1 MSNHQNLKV
10 KVVKCCD
17 KSLKNIKSQM
27 YELMGATKLQS
38 YFPILSNYFEFYNG
52 SKSEFTLKTME
63 LQEFWKN

>member
-27 YELMGATKLQS
+27 YELMVQ
-38 YFPILSNYFEFYNG
+38 
-52 SKSEFTLKTME
+52 
-63 LQEFWKN
+63 